1 MAKAL
6 IYRPEKTA
14 MQSGRAKMRNWTL
27 RFKPE
32 KPYFVDNLMG
42 WVGMS
47 DMPQEVQLTFP
58 SKEAAIAYAKK
69 QQIPYDIMEPHQRVT
84 RRRAYADNFK
94 FDRPQG

>member
-14 MQSGRAKMRNWTL
+14 MQSGRAKTGAWML

-42 WVGMS
+42 WVGMT

-58 SKEAAIAYAKK
+58 SKEAAVAYAQK
-69 QQIPYDIMEPHQRVT
+69 QAIPYEVMEPHLRAQ